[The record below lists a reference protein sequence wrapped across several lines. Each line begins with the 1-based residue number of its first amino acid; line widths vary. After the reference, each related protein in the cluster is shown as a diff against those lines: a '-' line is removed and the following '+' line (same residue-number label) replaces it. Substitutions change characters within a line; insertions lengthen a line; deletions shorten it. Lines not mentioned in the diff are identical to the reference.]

1 MTARGRDSG
10 SAADAAGPNAEHP
23 GTAGE
28 REGQAPGVPTPERDA
43 QAPAAAAGEAPAPT
57 PRRGRLALSTAFFS
71 FATGLSRIAG
81 LVREVVVA
89 SYFGVTATMSAF
101 TIAFQVPN
109 LIRALFADMALQGA
123 FVPVFTELLEKGERK
138 EAFRI
143 ASTLFFVILLALGG
157 LTALFMLLAPVIV
170 PLFTPG
176 FSPDLDAL
184 TVSLSRLMFPIV
196 VMLALTGLVVGMLN
210 SFGHFSVPALAPAA
224 WNVVIIA
231 AIVGLMPVFPEEDE
245 IYTYAIGILAGTLV
259 QFLLPTPWLRGRG
272 GRFSLSFDWRNPLVL
287 RVLKLMFPVTI
298 ALGLINFSGLINSS
312 IGTLVNDSAP
322 AAIDKAFRIYMLPQ
336 GLFSIAI
343 ATILFPTL
351 SRYAARG
358 EMDDMRRTMGNGV
371 RLIALFLIPS
381 AMLMAVLAE
390 PITRLIFERGMFD
403 ARATDLVTDA
413 LIWWSLSLP
422 FQGISLLL
430 SRTYF
435 SLQRPWVTTAIAGGN
450 LLVNAIV
457 SLALYKPFG
466 ISGIVIGTVVGT
478 TGMALAQFYMLRPDL
493 HGVEGGRTLLA
504 GIRMVLA
511 AALLGAVS
519 YGIWWLLDDALGR
532 GLLGQIVSL
541 GTGILAG
548 SAVYAAIV
556 WALKM
561 PEGRQVAT
569 LLPARFRRGGGD

>member
-1 MTARGRDSG
+1 MASESDPGAGGAGSERSPAPRPAGASPRPAVPQAPELAQQGGRLPRSD
-10 SAADAAGPNAEHP
+10 P
-23 GTAGE
+23 GAPE
-28 REGQAPGVPTPERDA
+28 PREGQ
-43 QAPAAAAGEAPAPT
+43 
-57 PRRGRLALSTAFFS
+57 RLARSTAFFS

-81 LVREVVVA
+81 LIREIVVA
-89 SYFGVTATMSAF
+89 SLFGVSGAMSAF

-109 LIRALFADMALQGA
+109 LVRALFADMALQGA
-123 FVPVFTELLEKGERK
+123 FVPIFTELLEKGERK

-457 SLALYKPFG
+457 SLALYKPLG

>member
-1 MTARGRDSG
+1 
-10 SAADAAGPNAEHP
+10 
-23 GTAGE
+23 
-28 REGQAPGVPTPERDA
+28 
-43 QAPAAAAGEAPAPT
+43 
-57 PRRGRLALSTAFFS
+57 
-71 FATGLSRIAG
+71 
-81 LVREVVVA
+81 
-89 SYFGVTATMSAF
+89 
-101 TIAFQVPN
+101 
-109 LIRALFADMALQGA
+109 
-123 FVPVFTELLEKGERK
+123 
-138 EAFRI
+138 
-143 ASTLFFVILLALGG
+143 
-157 LTALFMLLAPVIV
+157 
-170 PLFTPG
+170 
-176 FSPDLDAL
+176 
-184 TVSLSRLMFPIV
+184 
-196 VMLALTGLVVGMLN
+196 
-210 SFGHFSVPALAPAA
+210 
-224 WNVVIIA
+224 
-231 AIVGLMPVFPEEDE
+231 
-245 IYTYAIGILAGTLV
+245 TYAIGILAGTLV

>member
-1 MTARGRDSG
+1 MASESDPGAGGAGSERSPAPRPAGASPRPAVPQAPELAQQGGRLPRND
-10 SAADAAGPNAEHP
+10 P
-23 GTAGE
+23 GAPE
-28 REGQAPGVPTPERDA
+28 PREGQ
-43 QAPAAAAGEAPAPT
+43 
-57 PRRGRLALSTAFFS
+57 RLARSTAFFS

-81 LVREVVVA
+81 LIREIVVA
-89 SYFGVTATMSAF
+89 SLFGVSGAMSAF

-109 LIRALFADMALQGA
+109 LVRALFADMALQGA
-123 FVPVFTELLEKGERK
+123 FVPIFTELLEKGERK

-450 LLVNAIV
+450 LFVNAIV

>member
-1 MTARGRDSG
+1 MASESDPGAGGAGSDRSPAPRPAVPQAPELAQQGGRLPRND
-10 SAADAAGPNAEHP
+10 P
-23 GTAGE
+23 GAPE
-28 REGQAPGVPTPERDA
+28 PREGQ
-43 QAPAAAAGEAPAPT
+43 
-57 PRRGRLALSTAFFS
+57 RLARSTAFFS

-81 LVREVVVA
+81 LIREIVVA
-89 SYFGVTATMSAF
+89 SLFGVSGAMSAF

-109 LIRALFADMALQGA
+109 LVRALFADMALQGA
-123 FVPVFTELLEKGERK
+123 FVPIFTELLEKGERK